1 MRFEAGMAVNSED
14 YPSLVAQAG
23 PLNGQ
28 RWLLKGDVIVGRDD
42 TCTVIVPNR
51 QVSRYH
57 ARFVYL
63 PQGIQLEDLGSKNGT
78 HINGQEVIEP
88 VMLQDGDII
97 QIAFAQQF
105 LYLSSDSTIPLE
117 LPMGEDYTLAP
128 VTRLLRLDKRSR
140 RVWIGNEELLPPLS
154 VSQYQ
159 LLELLSDNPGRVV
172 SRAEL
177 VQAVWGKEDAVGI
190 SEQAL
195 DALVRRLR
203 DRLSAINQKHQFLI
217 TVRGHGLR
225 LDNPPFS

>member
-1 MRFEAGMAVNSED
+1 MSPDSED

-28 RWLLKGDVIVGRDD
+28 RWILKDDLLVGRDD
-42 TCTVIVPNR
+42 ACHVVIQNR

-57 ARFVYL
+57 ARLVSL
-63 PQGIQLEDLGSKNGT
+63 EGGVQIEDLGSKNGT
-78 HINGQEVIEP
+78 HVNGHELVEP
-88 VMLQDGDII
+88 VLLQDGDVI
-97 QIAFAQQF
+97 QIAYAQQF

-117 LPMGEDYTLAP
+117 LPLGESSENIP
-128 VTRLLRLDKRSR
+128 VPRLLRLDKRAR
-140 RVWIGNEELLPPLS
+140 RVWIGNDELVPPLS

-177 VQAVWGKEDAVGI
+177 VQAIWGKEDALGI

-203 DRLSAINQKHQFLI
+203 DRLAALNSSHQFLV

-225 LDNPPFS
+225 LDNPPFI

>member
-1 MRFEAGMAVNSED
+1 MKMTLDNED

-23 PLNGQ
+23 PLNGM
-28 RWLLKGDVIVGRDD
+28 RWTLKGDIIIGRDD
-42 TCTVIVPNR
+42 SCQVIIQNR

-57 ARFVYL
+57 ARFINL
-63 PQGIQLEDLGSKNGT
+63 AHAIQLEDLGSKNGT
-78 HINGQEVIEP
+78 HVNGQEITEP
-88 VMLQDGDII
+88 VILQDGDVI

-117 LPMGEDYTLAP
+117 IPSTETNEAKAIP
-128 VTRLLRLDKRSR
+128 RLLRVDKRSR
-140 RVWIGNEELLPPLS
+140 RVWIGNDELLPPLS

-172 SRAEL
+172 TRAEL
-177 VQAVWGKEDAVGI
+177 IQAVWGKDDVVGI

-195 DALVRRLR
+195 DALIRRLR
-203 DRLSAINQKHQFLI
+203 DRLATINSSHQFLI

-225 LDNPPFS
+225 LDNPPIK

>member
-1 MRFEAGMAVNSED
+1 MALETED
-14 YPSLVAQAG
+14 FPSLIAQAG

-28 RWLLKGDVIVGRDD
+28 RWILKGDVIVGRDD
-42 TCTVIVPNR
+42 TCNVIIQNR

-57 ARFVYL
+57 ARFVTL
-63 PQGIQLEDLGSKNGT
+63 PHGVQLEDLGSKNGT
-78 HINGQEVIEP
+78 HINGQEVVEP
-88 VMLQDGDII
+88 ILLQDGDVI

-105 LYLSSDSTIPLE
+105 IYLSSDSTLPLE
-117 LPMGEDYTLAP
+117 MPPEKPTEFVAVP
-128 VTRLLRLDKRSR
+128 RLLKLDKRSR
-140 RVWIGNEELLPPLS
+140 RVWIGDEELLPPLS

-159 LLELLSDNPGRVV
+159 LMELLFDNPGRVV

-177 VQAVWGKEDAVGI
+177 VQAVWGQEDAIGI

-203 DRLSAINQKHQFLI
+203 DRLAEINSTHPFLI

-225 LDNPPFS
+225 LDNPPYK

>member
-1 MRFEAGMAVNSED
+1 MALMSED

-28 RWLLKGDVIVGRDD
+28 RWILKGDIIVGRDD
-42 TCTVIVPNR
+42 TCNVVIQNR

-57 ARFVYL
+57 ARIVTL
-63 PQGIQLEDLGSKNGT
+63 SQGVQLEDLGSKNGT
-78 HINGQEVIEP
+78 HINGQEVLEP
-88 VMLQDGDII
+88 IMLQDGDII

-105 LYLSSDSTIPLE
+105 LFLSSDSTLPLE
-117 LPMGEDYTLAP
+117 ISPADSYEGTAAP
-128 VTRLLRLDKRSR
+128 RLLRLDKRSR
-140 RVWIGNEELLPPLS
+140 RVWIGNDELLPPLS

-203 DRLSAINQKHQFLI
+203 DRLAAINPKHQFLI

-225 LDNPPFS
+225 LDNPPFIIA

>member
-1 MRFEAGMAVNSED
+1 MVPDNED

-23 PLNGQ
+23 PLNGK
-28 RWLLKGDVIVGRDD
+28 RWMIKSDIIVGRDES
-42 TCTVIVPNR
+42 CNVIIQNR

-57 ARFVYL
+57 ARFVFL
-63 PQGIQLEDLGSKNGT
+63 SNGIQLEDLGSKNGT
-78 HINGQEVIEP
+78 HVNGQEVSDPIF
-88 VMLQDGDII
+88 LQDGDII
-97 QIAFAQQF
+97 QIAYAQQF
-105 LYLSSDSTIPLE
+105 IYLSSDSTLPLE
-117 LPMGEDYTLAP
+117 MPSTDMKEPTSAP
-128 VTRLLRLDKRSR
+128 KLLRLDKRSR
-140 RVWIGNEELLPPLS
+140 RVWLGNDELLPPLS

-159 LLELLSDNPGRVV
+159 LLEVLYDNQDRVV

-203 DRLSAINQKHQFLI
+203 DRLTAINSKHQFLI

-225 LDNPPFS
+225 LDNPDFKK

>member
-1 MRFEAGMAVNSED
+1 MALETED
-14 YPSLVAQAG
+14 FPSLIAQAG

-28 RWLLKGDVIVGRDD
+28 RWILKGDVIVGRDD
-42 TCTVIVPNR
+42 SCNVIIQNR

-57 ARFVYL
+57 ARFVAL
-63 PQGIQLEDLGSKNGT
+63 PHGVQLEDLGSKNGT
-78 HINGQEVIEP
+78 HINGHEVVEP
-88 VMLQDGDII
+88 IILQDGDVI

-105 LYLSSDSTIPLE
+105 IYLSSDSTLPLE
-117 LPMGEDYTLAP
+117 LPPEKPTEIVP
-128 VTRLLRLDKRSR
+128 VSRLLRLDKRSR
-140 RVWIGNEELLPPLS
+140 RVWIGDEELLPPLS

-159 LLELLSDNPGRVV
+159 LLELLFDNPGRVV

-177 VQAVWGKEDAVGI
+177 VQAVWGKEDAIGI

-203 DRLSAINQKHQFLI
+203 DRLAAINSEHPFLI

-225 LDNPPFS
+225 MDNPPFK

>member
-1 MRFEAGMAVNSED
+1 MALETED
-14 YPSLVAQAG
+14 FPSLIAQAG

-28 RWLLKGDVIVGRDD
+28 RWTLKGDVIVGRDD
-42 TCTVIVPNR
+42 SCNVIIQNR

-57 ARFVYL
+57 ARFVTL
-63 PQGIQLEDLGSKNGT
+63 PHGVQLEDLGSKNGT
-78 HINGQEVIEP
+78 HINGHEVVEP
-88 VMLQDGDII
+88 IMLQDGDVI

-105 LYLSSDSTIPLE
+105 IYLSSDSTLPLE
-117 LPMGEDYTLAP
+117 SPPEKPTEFVP
-128 VTRLLRLDKRSR
+128 VTHLLRLDKRSR

-159 LLELLSDNPGRVV
+159 LLELLFDNPGRVV

-177 VQAVWGKEDAVGI
+177 VQAVWGKEDAIGV

-203 DRLSAINQKHQFLI
+203 DRLAAINSEHQFLI

-225 LDNPPFS
+225 MDNPPFI